1 MKISIFGTGYVGLV
15 TGASLASLGHEVLC
29 VDVDAAKIELL
40 QRGVLSF
47 FEPGL
52 REIVQLNIEKKRLQ
66 FTTDIVKGV
75 QFGDAIFNCVGTPEK
90 EDGAAD
96 LQYVFQVAEMVAR
109 HAGQEY
115 KVLINKSTVPPGTA
129 RECAMRMKR
138 VNSGCEVEM
147 VSNPEF
153 LKQGNA
159 VYDFNHPDKIVVGA
173 ESVKAFQVLQKVY
186 HGLLKMYMPLIE
198 TNWETA
204 EMIKYANN
212 VFLATKISYVNELA
226 NICDHMGA
234 DIKTVTKAIGM
245 DQRIGTKFLNA
256 GIGYGGSCFPKDV
269 RAIIAVAKEK
279 GYTPELFEEV
289 DNFNERQKVVLLPRI
304 LAELKR
310 VSGNTVTLWG
320 LSFKPKTSDLRGAPA
335 LLLMDKLLEE
345 GMDVRV
351 YDPIAVED
359 VRKLY
364 DLKRCSSREKSIREK
379 ITYCSSIEESVEGS
393 NVIVLV
399 TEWDEF
405 RNVDFKAIAERMKSR
420 ILFDGRNIYDEGQLV
435 EGGFRYYG
443 LGRNSF
449 VLGEKNG

>member
-1 MKISIFGTGYVGLV
+1 MKISIFGIGYVGLV

-29 VDVDAAKIELL
+29 VDVDVKKIELL
-40 QRGVLSF
+40 SKGQLSF

-52 REIVQLNIEKKRLQ
+52 KELVQLNIEKKRLH
-66 FTTDIVKGV
+66 FTTDIVNGV
-75 QFGDAIFNCVGTPEK
+75 QFGEAIFNCVGTPEK

-96 LQYVFQVAEMVAR
+96 LQYVFQVAEKVAE
-109 HAGQEY
+109 HSKTYA
-115 KVLINKSTVPPGTA
+115 VLINKSTVPPGTA
-129 RECAMRMKR
+129 RVCMEQMKKVR
-138 VNSGCEVEM
+138 NDCEVEM

-173 ESVKAFQVLQKVY
+173 ESVRAFQVLQKVY
-186 HGLLKMYMPLIE
+186 HGLLKMYMPLLE

-245 DQRIGTKFLNA
+245 DQRIGSKFLNA
-256 GIGYGGSCFPKDV
+256 GMGYGGSCFPKDV
-269 RAIIAVAKEK
+269 RAIIAVAKQR
-279 GYTPELFEEV
+279 GYMPKLFEEV
-289 DNFNERQKVVLLPRI
+289 DLFNERQKVVLFPRI
-304 LAELKR
+304 LAELER
-310 VSGNTVTLWG
+310 VKGDTVTLWG

-335 LLLMDKLLEE
+335 LLLMDKLLDE
-345 GMDVRV
+345 GMYVRV

-364 DLKRCSSREKSIREK
+364 GGRNGVV
-379 ITYCSSIEESVEGS
+379 YCSSVEESVEGS

-405 RNVDFKAIAERMKSR
+405 RNVDFKAIGGLMKSR
-420 ILFDGRNIYDEGQLV
+420 ILFDGRNIYDEGQLA
-435 EGGFRYYG
+435 EGGFTYYG

-449 VLGEKNG
+449 VLGLGIEGERRG

>member
-1 MKISIFGTGYVGLV
+1 MRISIFGTGYVGLV

-29 VDVDAAKIELL
+29 VDIDEEKIKILAQGQL
-40 QRGVLSF
+40 PF
-47 FEPGL
+47 FESGL
-52 REIVQLNIEKKRLQ
+52 KELVQLNIEKKRLH
-66 FTTDIVKGV
+66 FTTNIVEGV
-75 QFGDAIFNCVGTPEK
+75 QFGEAIFNCVGTPEK
-90 EDGAAD
+90 ENGAAD
-96 LQYVFQVAEMVAR
+96 LQYVFQVAEMVAQ
-109 HAGQEY
+109 HSKGY
-115 KVLINKSTVPPGTA
+115 GVLINKSTVPPGTA
-129 RECAMRMKR
+129 RECALRMKR
-138 VNSGCEVEM
+138 INADCEVEM

-173 ESVKAFQVLQKVY
+173 ESERAFHVLQKVY

-226 NICDHMGA
+226 NICDHLGA
-234 DIKTVTKAIGM
+234 DIKMVTKAIGM
-245 DQRIGTKFLNA
+245 DSRIGSKFLNA

-269 RAIIAVAKEK
+269 RAIIAVATER
-279 GYTPELFEEV
+279 GYIPELFKEV
-289 DNFNERQKVVLLPRI
+289 DKFNERQKVVLLPRI
-304 LAELKR
+304 LAELRR

-335 LLLMDKLLEE
+335 LLLMDNLLEK
-345 GMDVRV
+345 GMYVRV

-359 VRKLY
+359 VRKIYGNKEGL
-364 DLKRCSSREKSIREK
+364 S
-379 ITYCSSIEESVEGS
+379 YCGSIEESVKGS
-393 NVIVLV
+393 NMIVLV

-405 RNVDFKAIAERMKSR
+405 RNVDFKSLGQLMNTK
-420 ILFDGRNIYDEGQLV
+420 ILFDGRNIYDTEQLI

>member
-1 MKISIFGTGYVGLV
+1 MNITVIGSGYVGTV
-15 TGASLASLGHEVLC
+15 TAASLANLGHQVMA
-29 VDVDAAKIELL
+29 VDIDPAKIAWLQQGKKFFYEPGLQELL
-40 QRGVLSF
+40 QHNVEQRRLTFSADVQEGVKF
-47 FEPGL
+47 WE
-52 REIVQLNIEKKRLQ
+52 V
-66 FTTDIVKGV
+66 
-75 QFGDAIFNCVGTPEK
+75 IFNCVGTPAQD
-90 EDGAAD
+90 DGAAD
-96 LQYVFQVAEMVAR
+96 LTAVWRGAEAVASTN
-109 HAGQEY
+109 EY
-115 KVLINKSTVPPGTA
+115 KVFVNKSTVPPGTA
-129 RECAMRMKR
+129 RRCQALILGK
-138 VNSGCEVEM
+138 NPAAEVDV

-159 VYDFNHPDKIVVGA
+159 VYDFNHPDKIVVGTSS
-173 ESVKAFQVLQKVY
+173 ERAFAVMRKVY
-186 HGLLKMYMPLIE
+186 HGLIKTYIPFLEM
-198 TNWETA
+198 NWETA
-204 EMIKYANN
+204 EIIKYANN

-345 GMDVRV
+345 GVNVRV

-364 DLKRCSSREKSIREK
+364 GTKVCSGKEK
-379 ITYCSSIEESVEGS
+379 ITYCSSVEESVQGS

-435 EGGFRYYG
+435 EGGFTYYG

-449 VLGEKNG
+449 GLGEKNG

>member
-29 VDVDAAKIELL
+29 VDVDAKKIELL
-40 QRGVLSF
+40 CDGQLSF

-52 REIVQLNIEKKRLQ
+52 KEIVQLNIEKKRLH
-66 FTTDIVKGV
+66 FTTDIVYGV

-96 LQYVFQVAEMVAR
+96 LQYVFQVAVMVAEY
-109 HAGQEY
+109 AVGY

-129 RECAMRMKR
+129 RECAMRMRK
-138 VNSGCEVEM
+138 VNANCEVEM

-173 ESVKAFQVLQKVY
+173 ESVKAFQMLQKVY